1 MSFYVD
7 VILPIPVNQK
17 FTYLISE
24 EEYHFIKPGMR
35 IIVPFGKSKL
45 YTSVSYKTHNDDHND
60 SDFEFK
66 SIIQIIDD
74 FPIVNSFQLKF
85 WDWVSRYYFTSIG
98 EVMRAS
104 IPSNLILQSETILT
118 LNNENEI
125 KNLNKFLDDLSK
137 RAILLDGTCT
147 GEHGIGQGK
156 KQYLVEELGGS
167 VDFMKN
173 IKKALDPFN
182 IMNPGKIF

>member
-1 MSFYVD
+1 MD
-7 VILPIPVNQK
+7 
-17 FTYLISE
+17 
-24 EEYHFIKPGMR
+24 
-35 IIVPFGKSKL
+35 
-45 YTSVSYKTHNDDHND
+45 HNDDHND

-118 LNNENEI
+118 LNTEKEI
-125 KNLNKFLDDLSK
+125 NDNITRGS
-137 RAILLDGTCT
+137 IGINYCT
-147 GEHGIGQGK
+147 
-156 KQYLVEELGGS
+156 
-167 VDFMKN
+167 M
-173 IKKALDPFN
+173 
-182 IMNPGKIF
+182 